1 MTLTPNDSRD
11 FMDFMALGATKNHL
25 NIENLSKILDIL
37 AKISY
42 NSQKDDL
49 RQKSGVVA
57 GDKFQAID
65 QASYSTF
72 KQNLRTKLTMVFNST
87 SDTLAFFDLT
97 GTENLR
103 IDEFLFGIQFFISG
117 SRLKEALTLF

>member
-49 RQKSGVVA
+49 RQKSGALA
-57 GDKFQAID
+57 GDKFEAID
-65 QASYSTF
+65 DASYATF

-103 IDEFLFGIQFFISG
+103 IDEFLFGI
-117 SRLKEALTLF
+117 